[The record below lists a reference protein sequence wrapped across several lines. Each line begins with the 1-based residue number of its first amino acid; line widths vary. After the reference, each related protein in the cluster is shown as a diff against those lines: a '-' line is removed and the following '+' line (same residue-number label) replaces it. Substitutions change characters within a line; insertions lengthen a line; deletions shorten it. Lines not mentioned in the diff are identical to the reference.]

1 MLGNPA
7 TAKETKLS
15 VGKRRAEELYVL
27 SEDPHETVNVAGK
40 PEYAY
45 AQKKLRAELDA
56 WMARTGDPCAFSND
70 DRW

>member
-1 MLGNPA
+1 MRDSPRFVRRLRAVVRMLGNPA
-7 TAKETKLS
+7 TAKET
-15 VGKRRAEELYVL
+15 
-27 SEDPHETVNVAGK
+27 VNVVGK
-40 PEYAY
+40 PEYAD